1 MIRTTAKALIFA
13 AVAAAT
19 ASFGVAPGSALADD
33 KTVATVD
40 GIAITEGDLK
50 LAEDE
55 IGRDLGSLPDGTR
68 RRVLV
73 EFLVENHLFARAA
86 EAEKLGEGPAFES
99 RLKYWR
105 NRALRD
111 AYFDSKINGAIGE
124 AAAKAF
130 YDDQIKAIKPKEEV
144 QARHILVDTED
155 LAKELKKKVEDGGD
169 FAALAKEHSKDPGT
183 KDDGGMLGYF
193 SAGQMV
199 PQFEQAA
206 FALQKGQISPPVKSQ
221 FGWHIIKLEDRRMKP
236 PPSFDEVK
244 DRILTSM
251 IHQRAQAAAA
261 ELRGKAKVEYID
273 PEIKKEA
280 EAQAS
285 EQDAQRK
292 EIEAMIK
299 KQLEAQEKKAEG
311 EKK

>member
-1 MIRTTAKALIFA
+1 MRRKSAKALILAALTASALPFSGFA
-13 AVAAAT
+13 A
-19 ASFGVAPGSALADD
+19 GPALAED

-40 GIAITEGDLK
+40 GIAITEADLK
-50 LAEDE
+50 LADDE
-55 IGRDLGSLPDGTR
+55 IGRDLGSLPDSTK

-73 EFLVENHLFARAA
+73 EFLVENTLFAKAA
-86 EAEKLGEGPAFES
+86 EAEKLSEGPSFES
-99 RLKYWR
+99 RMRYWR

-111 AYFDSKINGAIGE
+111 AYFDSKINSAISE
-124 AAAKAF
+124 AAAKTF
-130 YDDQIKAIKPKEEV
+130 YDDQVKAIKPKEEV
-144 QARHILVDTED
+144 QARHILVESED
-155 LAKELKKKVEDGGD
+155 QAKELKKKVEGGAD

-206 FALQKGQISPPVKSQ
+206 FALQKGQVSPPVKSQ
-221 FGWHIIKLEDRRMKP
+221 FGWHIIKLEDRRLKP

-244 DRILTSM
+244 DRILSSM
-251 IHQRAQAAAA
+251 IHQRAQGAAA
-261 ELRGKAKVEYID
+261 ELRGKAKVEYLD

-280 EAQAS
+280 EQQAS
-285 EQDAQRK
+285 EQDSQRK

-299 KQLEAQEKKAEG
+299 KQLEAQEKEQG
-311 EKK
+311 DKK